1 MDTALLQ
8 TATVAEAMQPF
19 DTVPADMPLSQAAS
33 LMRSHHGRALIV
45 DTPLESPAIFT
56 EFDIIK
62 VVGAGE
68 SLEGKSVGDHH
79 TRVAIAATPD
89 WTLDRAIDTMLRGQ
103 FRHLV
108 VVEDGQTVGML
119 AMRDIFDVIHE
130 MIEHESVDGG
140 ETVELA
146 PHLSA
151 EAAHL
156 LHNLRRSAKQ
166 HMIAAKCDCELD
178 WIEVVIGQADE
189 RPDLT
194 VDELQAI
201 WDGKHKCPTLYAMGG
216 GGD

>member
-1 MDTALLQ
+1 
-8 TATVAEAMQPF
+8 MQPF
-19 DTVPADMPLSQAAS
+19 DIVPADMPLTQAAA

-68 SLEGKSVGDHH
+68 SLEGKTVGDHH
-79 TRVAIAATPD
+79 TRAAIAATPD
-89 WTLDRAIDTMLRGQ
+89 WTLDHAIDTMLRGQ

-108 VVEDGQTVGML
+108 VVEDGLTVGML
-119 AMRDIFDVIHE
+119 AMRDIFEVIHE
-130 MIEHESVDGG
+130 AAEREELGNG
-140 ETVELA
+140 ETVEFA
-146 PHLSA
+146 PHLSD
-151 EAAHL
+151 ETAHL

-166 HMIAAKCDCELD
+166 HLVAASCDCELD

-194 VDELQAI
+194 KDELQAI
-201 WDGKHKCPTLYAMGG
+201 WDAKHKCPTLYAMGG

>member
-1 MDTALLQ
+1 MNTALLQ
-8 TATVAEAMQPF
+8 SATVAQAMQPF
-19 DTVPADMPLSQAAS
+19 DTVPADMPLTEAAA
-33 LMRSHHGRALIV
+33 LMRSHRGRALIV
-45 DTPLESPAIFT
+45 ETGLESPAIFT

-68 SLEGKSVGDHH
+68 TLEGKTVGEHH
-79 TRVAIAATPD
+79 TRAAIAATPD
-89 WTLDRAIDTMLRGQ
+89 WTLDHAIDTMMRGQ

-119 AMRDIFDVIHE
+119 AMRDVFDVIME
-130 MIEHESVDGG
+130 PSEKEELEPGD
-140 ETVELA
+140 TVELA
-146 PHLSA
+146 AHLDADAS
-151 EAAHL
+151 HL

-166 HMIAAKCDCELD
+166 HLVAAKCDCELD

-194 VDELQAI
+194 RDELQAI
-201 WDGKHKCPTLYAMGG
+201 WDSKQKCPTLHAMGG